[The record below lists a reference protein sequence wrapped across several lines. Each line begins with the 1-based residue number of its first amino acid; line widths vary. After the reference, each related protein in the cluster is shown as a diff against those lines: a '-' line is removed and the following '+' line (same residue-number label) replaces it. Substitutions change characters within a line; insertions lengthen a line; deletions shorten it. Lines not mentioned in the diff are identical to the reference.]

1 MKSVIFAAELGQPE
15 NINISSDITSD
26 MQLQRRL
33 SSMIYRHNDKRF
45 ATRLLKWMVICI
57 GIGIVAALVLP
68 LIIFLAVV
76 IGMLILFGLVD
87 KRRKRNKMVMMN
99 NNNRRAD
106 IFDFILPTLHT
117 IYRSSSI
124 NENYYC
130 VDCGTKHKETTC
142 PSCGSKFK
150 KIVGS

>member
-1 MKSVIFAAELGQPE
+1 MIALSRPE

-26 MQLQRRL
+26 MPLQRRI
-33 SSMIYRHNDKRF
+33 SSMIYRYNDKRF

-87 KRRKRNKMVMMN
+87 KMRKRNKMVMMN
-99 NNNRRAD
+99 NNNNNNRRAD
-106 IFDFILPTLHT
+106 IFDFISPILHT
-117 IYRSSSI
+117 IFRSSSI

>member
-1 MKSVIFAAELGQPE
+1 
-15 NINISSDITSD
+15 
-26 MQLQRRL
+26 
-33 SSMIYRHNDKRF
+33 MIYRYNDKRF
-45 ATRLLKWMVICI
+45 VTRLLKWMVICI

-87 KRRKRNKMVMMN
+87 KRRKRNNMVMM

-106 IFDFILPTLHT
+106 IFDFISPIVHT
-117 IYRSSSI
+117 IFRNSSI

>member
-1 MKSVIFAAELGQPE
+1 
-15 NINISSDITSD
+15 
-26 MQLQRRL
+26 
-33 SSMIYRHNDKRF
+33 MICRYNDKRF
-45 ATRLLKWMVICI
+45 ATRILKWMVICI

-87 KRRKRNKMVMMN
+87 KRRKRNNMVMM

-106 IFDFILPTLHT
+106 IFDFISPIVHT
-117 IYRSSSI
+117 IFRSSSI

-130 VDCGTKHKETTC
+130 VDCGTKHKETAC

-150 KIVGS
+150 KTIDL